1 MIRLG
6 NLVVLADHAAADGG
20 TGGPVPVVMV
30 GVLAGD
36 RLQVPFV
43 VDKRPVG
50 AGDAGAS
57 DGEPIVRSDCVAGF
71 AGHDCDTQS

>member
-1 MIRLG
+1 MAG
-6 NLVVLADHAAADGG
+6 LV
-20 TGGPVPVVMV
+20 GPVPVAMV
-30 GVLAGD
+30 GVLAAD

-43 VDKRPVG
+43 VDEHPVG

-57 DGEPIVRSDCVAGF
+57 DGEPIVHSDCVAGF